1 MKKVRI
7 AMLLYVAVGLIPL
20 AVLSTYAGP
29 RLEREYRQELR
40 DAEDGALSVARG
52 AEAKAERDLRNLLRV
67 ELSREFTEFQHWRA
81 PLNVQSQAPS
91 VVRSPIADRPTD
103 PLIKF
108 YFQLRSDGGPIRYTT
123 PHFPE
128 KGQVELESYQS
139 QAPLSSSFEHTVR
152 TGLKSL
158 GEELQSVLSTQIEK
172 AQVKPIH
179 GEIAAQ
185 FLQARSGD
193 KPDKVQLVSNELLVV
208 NANAQEVANQARHAQ
223 VEKKQSRK
231 ENTEDPWRDLKRP
244 PGVDD
249 LYGDSLVQIYP
260 YCVYSRSGVQP
271 AMVFW
276 RTVRTPSEQ
285 VIQGFVVDVEYAQG
299 AWARERFG
307 ENFVPGF
314 LAAAEQ
320 RSNYPVGTIWNESG
334 GGELW
339 LQLAFPGPR
348 VELPDRTAVS
358 ERLMRTRQT
367 YALLGGGYLLLL
379 LAFAFAL
386 HRTVSRSE
394 ALAQQQGEF
403 VAAVSHELRTPLT
416 AMRLFTELLIGQAKT
431 AGNEKV
437 EQHASR
443 ILAEEERLTRL
454 VEMILLAAKIER
466 GSFKVEI
473 AEAPLAEPLNAAVEA
488 ALRAHLGR
496 EIVNETHDLPAVT
509 LDRAAAQQVF
519 FNLIDN
525 ALKYSRDAGKPVR
538 ISSETKDG
546 KLTLR
551 VIDQGVGISEQ
562 DKPRLFQRFARG
574 AKANEQ
580 GAGTGLGLW
589 LTREYARQMGWEVTL
604 ESRPEEGTTAT
615 VAIPF

>member
-1 MKKVRI
+1 
-7 AMLLYVAVGLIPL
+7 MLLYVAVGLIPL

-29 RLEREYRQELR
+29 QLDKEYHRQLMDQEE
-40 DAEDGALSVARG
+40 AARTMRSG
-52 AEAKAERDLRNLLRV
+52 AEARAERDLRNLLRI

-103 PLIKF
+103 PLVKF

-128 KGQVELESYQS
+128 QGQAELESYQT
-139 QAPLSSSFEHTVR
+139 QAPLSSSFEQTVR
-152 TGLKSL
+152 AGLKSF
-158 GEELQSVLSTQIEK
+158 GEELPWILSTPIEK
-172 AQVKPIH
+172 AQVNL
-179 GEIAAQ
+179 AQ
-185 FLQARSGD
+185 GDVATQFHQARSGD

-208 NANAQEVANQARHAQ
+208 NANAQEVANKARSAQ

-231 ENTEDPWRDLKRP
+231 ENTDDPWRDLRRP

-249 LYGDSLVQIYP
+249 LYGDSLVRIYP
-260 YCVYSRSGVQP
+260 YCVYTRSGEQP
-271 AMVFW
+271 TMVFW

-285 VIQGFVVDVEYAQG
+285 IMQGFVVDVEFGQG
-299 AWARERFG
+299 DWARERFG
-307 ENFVPGF
+307 ENYVPGF
-314 LAAAEQ
+314 LSAAAQ
-320 RSNYPVGTIWNESG
+320 RTNYPVGTIWNESG
-334 GGELW
+334 DGELW
-339 LQLAFPGPR
+339 LQLALPGPR
-348 VELPDRTAVS
+348 VELPDRSALS
-358 ERLMRTRQT
+358 DRLDQTRKT
-367 YALLGGGYLLLL
+367 YALVGAGYLLLL

-416 AMRLFTELLIGQAKT
+416 AMRLFTELLIGQAKS
-431 AGNEKV
+431 AKNEKV

-443 ILAEEERLTRL
+443 ILDEEERLTRL
-454 VEMILLAAKIER
+454 VEMILLAAQIER

-473 AEAPLAEPLNAAVEA
+473 AEAPLGETLGAAIEA
-488 ALRAHLGR
+488 ALRAHAGR
-496 EIVNETHDLPAVT
+496 EVINEARDLPIVKQ
-509 LDRAAAQQVF
+509 DRAAAQQVF

-525 ALKYSRDAGKPVR
+525 ALKYSRDAGKPVS

-546 KLTLR
+546 KLVLR
-551 VIDQGVGISEQ
+551 IIDQGAGISDS

-574 AKANEQ
+574 TKANEQ

-589 LTREYARQMGWEVTL
+589 LTREYARQMGWEVSL
-604 ESRPEEGTTAT
+604 ESKPGEGTTAS
-615 VAIPF
+615 VEIPL